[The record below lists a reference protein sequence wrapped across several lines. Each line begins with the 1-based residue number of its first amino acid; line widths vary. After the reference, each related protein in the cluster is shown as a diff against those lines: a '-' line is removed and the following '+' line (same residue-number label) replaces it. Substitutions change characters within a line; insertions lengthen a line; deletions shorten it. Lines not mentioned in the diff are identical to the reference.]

1 MHTPRSNARRS
12 AFTLL
17 ELCIV
22 VAVVGILAAV
32 AAPRFSQAADR
43 YRAQSALQRLDSDL
57 QLAMTTARARGQT
70 ILFNL
75 DSETSS
81 YSFKNLPNPHTG
93 EGNTTINLGAQP
105 FRTPVVGSVMP
116 LSGTISILPTGL
128 ADESFAVTVVSGAT
142 IRTLTFD
149 SRTARST
156 ITANP
161 VVSAASLNSLA
172 PERYV
177 YIETNQAKINANAI
191 QRAANAAA
199 AEDARLQSEK
209 K

>member
-1 MHTPRSNARRS
+1 MHTLPDKATRS

-17 ELCIV
+17 ELCVV

-43 YRAQSALQRLDSDL
+43 YRAQSALQRLESDL
-57 QLAMTTARARGQT
+57 QLAMTTARARGRK
-70 ILFNL
+70 IIFSL
-75 DSETSS
+75 DAESSS

-93 EGNTTINLGAQP
+93 EGNTTISLGAQP

-128 ADESFAVTVVSGAT
+128 ADESFAITVVSGST

-149 SRTARST
+149 ARTARST
-156 ITANP
+156 INSNP
-161 VVSAASLNSLA
+161 VISAASLNSLA

-177 YIETNQAKINANAI
+177 YIETSQTKISSDAI
-191 QRAANAAA
+191 QRAVNAAA
-199 AEDARLQSEK
+199 AEDAKLQSVK
-209 K
+209 